1 MKKQMFILLFAAVIV
16 AICLQSVAVLAEDE
30 FVFTLAPRIAEKVKN
45 GEKLVIYA
53 SYHDVSNEFAPQIK
67 AGVEKAGEDL
77 NVTTKLVGPV
87 GADADAQIAELE
99 SLIDA
104 EVIDGIAISSVST
117 DALAPVINRAL
128 EAGVPV
134 VAFNTDNPN
143 SHRLAFVGQDL
154 INSGRIV
161 ADLLVKHMGEKGKVI
176 IVTLDASAQWSIDRE
191 SGVREVLE
199 KYKDINVLSTINCG
213 TEPQQYYANIENAL
227 LTYPDLNG
235 IVSLECCTNPAAG
248 EIVKRENLSDQ
259 ITVVGF
265 DLLDTT
271 LALVKSGDVK
281 ATIDQDP
288 YKQGYE
294 AIKTVYEALQGKE
307 VKDVDTGALVVDST
321 NIDEF
326 LK

>member
-1 MKKQMFILLFAAVIV
+1 MKKNLFVLFFAAIIV
-16 AICLQSVAVLAEDE
+16 AAFLQSFAVFAEDE
-30 FVFTLAPRIAEKVKN
+30 FVFKLAPRIEEKVKN
-45 GEKLVIYA
+45 GEKLTIYA
-53 SYHDVSNEFAPQIK
+53 SYHDVSNEFSPQIK

-77 NVTTKLVGPV
+77 GVVTKMVGPV

-104 EVIDGIAISSVST
+104 EVIDGLAISSVST
-117 DALAPVINRAL
+117 DALAPIIDRAL
-128 EAGVPV
+128 AAGIPV

-161 ADLLVKHMGEKGKVI
+161 ADLLVEHMGEKGKII

-191 SGVREVLE
+191 SGVREVIE
-199 KYKDINVLSTINCG
+199 KYKDIEVLSTINCG
-213 TEPQQYYANIENAL
+213 TEPQQYYANIENAI

-235 IVSLECCTNPAAG
+235 IISLECCTNPAAG
-248 EIVKRENLSDQ
+248 EIIKREGLSDQ
-259 ITVVGF
+259 VSVVGF

-294 AIKTVYEALQGKE
+294 AIKTVYDALQGKE
-307 VKDVDTGALVVDST
+307 VKDVDTGALVVDSK
-321 NIDEF
+321 NIDDF